1 MKRSTRTNLILS
13 LGRAVRHGLLALAAS
28 ALLSASMAAASPM
41 TVTVASTDVS
51 KSIPNAS
58 LTGVSS
64 VLIAPALVISDIH
77 LILTNV
83 THTSVPDLHIELWSP
98 VGAKVVL
105 MRAFTEPNN
114 PGILVHTF
122 TPDNFINVTLDDQ
135 APTGLEDSVSS
146 DHNSIIPGSY
156 NINHPSVVA
165 NPLSQFNGQNSL
177 GTWTLFVQDLA
188 AQDRGSLNAWS
199 LQITGEPIRPPQDVP
214 EPATL
219 LLLGSGLG
227 ALALRRRR

>member
-1 MKRSTRTNLILS
+1 
-13 LGRAVRHGLLALAAS
+13 
-28 ALLSASMAAASPM
+28 MAAASPM
-41 TVTVASTDVS
+41 TVTVASADVS

-64 VLIAPALVISDIH
+64 VLTAPALIISDIN

-83 THTSVPDLHIELWSP
+83 EHTSVPDLHIELRSP
-98 VGAKVVL
+98 GGTQTVL
-105 MRAFTEPNN
+105 IRAFTEPGGG
-114 PGILVHTF
+114 GILVHLF
-122 TPDNFINVTLDDQ
+122 TPDNFTNTVLDDL
-135 APTGLEDSVSS
+135 APTNLRDGTQ
-146 DHNSIIPGSY
+146 PYTGSF
-156 NINHPSVVA
+156 NINHASVVA

-177 GTWTLFVQDLA
+177 GTWTLFIQDLA

-199 LQITGEPIRPPQDVP
+199 LQITGEPIRPPGNVP

-219 LLLGSGLG
+219 VLLGSGLG

>member
-1 MKRSTRTNLILS
+1 
-13 LGRAVRHGLLALAAS
+13 
-28 ALLSASMAAASPM
+28 M
-41 TVTVASTDVS
+41 TVTVASTDVG

-135 APTGLEDSVSS
+135 APTSLADSVSS

-156 NINHPSVVA
+156 NLNHPSVVA

-177 GTWTLFVQDLA
+177 GTWTLFIQDLA

-199 LQITGEPIRPPQDVP
+199 LQITGEPIHEGSCSGDERYFGRGDGDDGRPAAAQGARAVHRAEQVTI
-214 EPATL
+214 EPL
-219 LLLGSGLG
+219 LPRG
-227 ALALRRRR
+227 ACSPG